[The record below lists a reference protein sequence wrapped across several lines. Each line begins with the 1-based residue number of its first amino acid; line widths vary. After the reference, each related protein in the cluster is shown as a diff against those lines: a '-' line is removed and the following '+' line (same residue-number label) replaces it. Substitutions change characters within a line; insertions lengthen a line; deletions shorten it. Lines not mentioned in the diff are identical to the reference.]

1 MKLGWG
7 KEGHCIFQRYQQYE
21 EKLVNEKV
29 GGAVYNELGWLKT
42 SWSLEWQI
50 GLKGE
55 LDYCQSQDKGQ

>member
-1 MKLGWG
+1 MKLGWRR
-7 KEGHCIFQRYQQYE
+7 EGRRIFQRYRQCE

-29 GGAVYNELGWLKT
+29 GGAVYDELGRLEA